1 MGWRK
6 IRDGMQGEW
15 AVSIDIDRAFEWLRY
30 AAAACAALWL
40 QIPSLTQ
47 LLILLMGVDIVLG
60 VILAV
65 RRRDLSVATAM
76 DGMTRKIVSLILV
89 GVAALLTPYV
99 SGLVEINLAQAA
111 SAFYIVPEMLSFSR
125 NSALLGVPVFSEFE
139 RVLDYFRTYSAG
151 ERER

>member
-111 SAFYIVPEMLSFSR
+111 SAFYIVPEMLSISR
-125 NSALLGVPVFSEFE
+125 NSARLGVPVFSEFE